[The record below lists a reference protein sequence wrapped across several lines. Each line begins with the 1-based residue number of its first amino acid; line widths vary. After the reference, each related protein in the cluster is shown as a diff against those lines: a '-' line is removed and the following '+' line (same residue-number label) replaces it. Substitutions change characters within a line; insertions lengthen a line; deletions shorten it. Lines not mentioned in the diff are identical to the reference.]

1 MSLPGS
7 VSINIKTV
15 IDENNQNVF
24 RYNLFD
30 LQDASGNSYVDVEES
45 YWATYKTTVTFN
57 PNGDADYM
65 KVGPQNYDEDSYDFP
80 TAAYTLIN
88 GTKYTVSVLVKNE
101 DGTPF
106 AETHVQTTLQTLPE
120 QPFDA
125 FTVEINSAGINVLML
140 SEYLTN
146 QAKIGYTPIT
156 NITYTVYPQVLGGV
170 IGTGHFYQ
178 DFTDPLSL
186 PFTVE
191 IDRLYELSLH
201 TTNLVGDSASFEI
214 HNIKF
219 VSGTSPVLLD
229 YQQTDL
235 QTFNVALGTVPVPTD
250 SDNYT
255 FEKYEYKIADG
266 DWTSLPSDSTI
277 TNSSATGAV
286 NTFVLALRAKFTAND
301 STVAAPIA
309 SVYSYS
315 NNNIITLIG
324 AVAAPV
330 LSIIQNGSSAIAK
343 VADSNDKAVYE
354 TNTAITVTD
363 LFSFN
368 DYDAEAADIVPDN
381 FNSVDIDIEAG
392 EARTCSAMTSVSH
405 NGFVLLSVVVAIHYL
420 GYDQLDAPTLSVA
433 YADNNTHR
441 IHWIG
446 VTDATNYT
454 LTRGE
459 TVTEVD
465 STTLSAT
472 YTNDG
477 ETFDSYVSAS
487 RTVTTPSPFADYI
500 NTSPDS
506 NVVTFTALEDP
517 IGSTTMTTLTPTAN
531 GQLKFSFTPVNTIYK
546 YKFTL
551 TAAGS
556 TTPITYDS
564 TDSNVSVTPTT
575 QSSIVTNTVTI
586 SDLLDTQLYEVK
598 LLVCNADNCK
608 VHATKTMATRAVSAT
623 GGSIGVQ
630 DNGDVE
636 VTWTQ
641 PNVLDSPQTQTVTYN
656 GTTSTD
662 GIVGDGEGN
671 YSTTIPLS
679 DLSEGG
685 DYEIDIL
692 TTSGGVTTGL
702 VNKLSVTPFV
712 KPTTDATIDLIE
724 GSLFS
729 AGFRIM
735 KYTMSCG
742 SSDTITSA
750 TFNGASMTLI
760 DDVWQIG
767 ISSDTL
773 TTGDIEISVT
783 SNFDTSATN
792 PLLTTLSNVAVCGPS
807 TPIVS
812 AISTNANIVNNQIY
826 FNFDDVAPSFNLVGT
841 YEYVATIENALGG
854 FTKDWTNALTLP
866 ESNGLTAT
874 LTTGANYQ
882 ITVRVTYGADEG
894 VGNIISSVG
903 KDSAIA
909 KATAVTGTPDTLSVE
924 LVNGELVLTIT
935 NAPSTSNRSTYWMDD
950 EPLVSNVTGL
960 TYTYSADINSHTFSS
975 TSYNSGAPDTKTPRA
990 TVTYTKPSEPSE
1002 PEITEASLTRID
1014 NTSLKCQVDDNTYSD
1029 VSGNV
1034 VSYSFALYK
1043 QTTSAST
1050 HVRTVSN
1057 HSSNY
1062 YTFTSLERDA
1072 VYLVQCIMTW
1082 TTGSGTDAVSVDSN
1096 EFTTNK
1102 MSTSVAPSGVS
1113 VVATASNSQIVST
1126 INVSTVVGFTVSSI
1140 VSYKLTSAS
1149 DTTYNP
1155 INGVTLGNNTTYT
1168 QTGLSNGKTY
1178 TIKVVS
1184 TYTSKTDSSY
1194 IVTKSDTTN
1203 AMPLSG
1209 PTITNVE
1216 LVNNTIVATYISYSI
1231 VNEVGL
1237 FFTEVSRSD
1246 NLLYTSI
1253 SQTAVR
1259 TAVPNTTNVYKLTV
1273 IVDNASLATFKNGDE
1288 ILVLISETNGSAYKT
1303 VAISGITI
1311 A

>member
-1 MSLPGS
+1 MTLPGL

-30 LQDASGNSYVDVEES
+30 LQDASGNSYVDVDED
-45 YWATYKTTVTFN
+45 WATYKTTVTFN
-57 PNGDADYM
+57 PNGDAEHM

-88 GTKYTVSVLVKNE
+88 GTRYTVSVLVKKN
-101 DGTPF
+101 GTPF

-125 FTVEINSAGINVLML
+125 FTSEINSTGINVLML
-140 SEYLTN
+140 SSYLTS
-146 QAKIGYTPIT
+146 QAKIGYTPLT
-156 NITYTVYPQVLGGV
+156 NITYTVYEQIGGGV
-170 IGTGHFYQ
+170 MGTGHFDQ
-178 DFTDPLSL
+178 DFTEPLSL
-186 PFTVE
+186 LFTVE
-191 IDRLYELSLH
+191 TDTLYELSLH
-201 TTNLVGDSASFEI
+201 TTNIVGDSESFEV

-219 VSGTSPVLLD
+219 VSGTPPDLLD

-235 QTFNVALGTVPVPTD
+235 QKFTIALGQEPVPTD
-250 SDNYT
+250 FANYT
-255 FEKYEYKIADG
+255 FATYDYKIDSG
-266 DWTSLPSDSTI
+266 SWNTLPSNFTI
-277 TNSSATGAV
+277 TNSSATDAV
-286 NTFVLALRAKFTAND
+286 NTFNFTLRATFTAND
-301 STVAAPIA
+301 STENVPIA
-309 SVYSYS
+309 PKYSYL
-315 NNNIITLIG
+315 NNSPITLLG
-324 AVAAPV
+324 EVEDPV
-330 LSIIQNGSSAIAK
+330 LSIAQTGSSATASIGE
-343 VADSNDKAVYE
+343 SNDKEAYE
-354 TNTAITVTD
+354 TINAINVTN
-363 LFSFN
+363 LYSFA
-368 DYDAEAADIVPDN
+368 DYDSNALASEPDKIITTDIG
-381 FNSVDIDIEAG
+381 ILEG
-392 EARTCSAMTSVSH
+392 QARTCSAMTSVSH
-405 NGFVLLSVVVAIHYL
+405 KGFVLKSEVVKKHYI
-420 GYDQLDAPTLSVA
+420 GYDRLDAPTLSA
-433 YADNNTHR
+433 GYAVNNTNEYL
-441 IHWIG
+441 WTA
-446 VTDATNYT
+446 VTDATSYT
-454 LTRGE
+454 FTRGE
-459 TVTEVD
+459 TAISVG

-477 ETFDSYVSAS
+477 ETMDSFVSAS
-487 RTVTTPSPFADYI
+487 RNVETPSPFEDYT
-500 NTSPDS
+500 NTSKDS
-506 NVVTFTALEDP
+506 NVVTFTALADP
-517 IGSTTMTTLTPTAN
+517 TGSTTMTTLTPTAKK
-531 GQLKFSFTPVNTIYK
+531 QLKFSFTPVNPNYVH
-546 YKFTL
+546 KFTL

-556 TTPITYDS
+556 STSITYDS
-564 TDSNVSVTPTT
+564 TDSSVSSTEST
-575 QSSIVTNTVTI
+575 QSSIVTRTITI

-598 LLVCNADNCK
+598 LLVCNTDNCK
-608 VHATKTMATRAVSAT
+608 VQDTKTMSTRAVPAT
-623 GGSIGVQ
+623 GASTEVL
-630 DNGDVE
+630 DNGDVK
-636 VTWTQ
+636 VTWSH
-641 PNVLDSPQTQTVTYN
+641 PNVLGSTQTQTVTYN

-662 GIVGDGEGN
+662 DIIDDGEGN

-685 DYEIDIL
+685 NYVIDIL
-692 TTSGGVTTGL
+692 TTSGGVNTGL
-702 VNKLSVTPFV
+702 VNKVPVTPFV
-712 KPTTDATIDLIE
+712 KPTTHATIDLIE

-742 SSDTITSA
+742 SSDTIASA

-767 ISSDTL
+767 ISDDTL
-773 TTGDIEISVT
+773 TKGDIEISVT
-783 SNFDTSATN
+783 NNFDTSATN
-792 PLLTTLSNVAVCGPS
+792 PLLTTISNVAVCGPS

-812 AISTNANIVNNQIY
+812 DISTNANIVNNKIY
-826 FNFDDVAPSFNLVGT
+826 FNFDDVASSFNLLGT

-854 FTKDWTNALTLP
+854 FTIDWTNPLTLS
-866 ESNGLTAT
+866 ESNGLTDT
-874 LTTGANYQ
+874 LTTDANYQ
-882 ITVRVTYGADEG
+882 ITVRVTYEADEG
-894 VGNIISSVG
+894 IGNIISSVG
-903 KDSAIA
+903 KDSAIVKA
-909 KATAVTGTPDTLSVE
+909 KAVTGAADTLSVE

-935 NAPSTSNRSTYWMDD
+935 NAPSTSNRSDFWIDD

-960 TYTYSADINSHTFSS
+960 TYTYSVDTNSHTFSS
-975 TSYNSGAPDTKTPRA
+975 TSYNSGAPDTKTSRA
-990 TVTYTKPSEPSE
+990 TVTYTKPSEPK
-1002 PEITEASLTRID
+1002 ITEASLTRID
-1014 NTSLKCQVDDNTYSD
+1014 NTSLKCQVDDNTTSD

-1057 HSSNY
+1057 NSSNY

-1082 TTGSGTDAVSVDSN
+1082 TTGTGTDAVSVDSN

-1113 VVATASNSQIVST
+1113 VVATPSNSQIVST

-1140 VSYKLTSAS
+1140 VSYKLNSAS

-1203 AMPLSG
+1203 AIPLSG

-1216 LVNNTIVATYISYSI
+1216 LVNNTIVATYTSYSN
-1231 VNEVGL
+1231 VSEVGL

-1259 TAVPNTTNVYKLTV
+1259 TAVSNTTNVYKLTNN
-1273 IVDNASLATFKNGDE
+1273 VDNDSLATFKNGDE

-1311 A
+1311 P